1 MPLENKE
8 RLSLKDVLITC
19 GMEIGLLVKAMKRR
33 FWNRV
38 KAGHKA
44 HKKVIITEHTRLM
57 AKDNSTH
64 TC

>member
-1 MPLENKE
+1 MLRDIPLENKE

-19 GMEIGLLVKAMKRR
+19 GVEIGLLVKAMKRR

-44 HKKVIITEHTRLM
+44 HKKGDYHR
-57 AKDNSTH
+57 AH
-64 TC
+64 